1 MPLTLELWLHS
12 SRYVG
17 AIIAGR
23 PRTLRPFVARTQT
36 RGRRELIAGC
46 FFELLART
54 WSIKGGLV
62 GKYSHD
68 QTSDTVLCSG
78 VQRKIELYNAVELF
92 WYKLNAAYI
101 YTYICTPIHLVILH
115 FYYRTNTIKI
125 YGYNR
130 MWLYQHTLVLWL
142 KWSTNTRT
150 NQLITPWF
158 HFPGDHFTWFL
169 NIPRSWKPMVSST
182 WNRPREVLVSHVS
195 PWNVM
200 FNGNGFVAVGQL
212 PRSQWINLLMFREY
226 TWISHQLLIDDLNK
240 FIGLI
245 P

>member
-1 MPLTLELWLHS
+1 MTPL
-12 SRYVG
+12 
-17 AIIAGR
+17 I
-23 PRTLRPFVARTQT
+23 TLRRRHYCRTTSYPATICSQDT
-36 RGRRELIAGC
+36 DQGAS
-46 FFELLART
+46 RT
-54 WSIKGGLV
+54 HRWLFLWAFGPNLKYFKGGLV

-78 VQRKIELYNAVELF
+78 VQRKIEFYSAVELF

-101 YTYICTPIHLVILH
+101 YTYIYTPIHLVILH
-115 FYYRTNTIKI
+115 FYFRTNTIKI
-125 YGYNR
+125 YGYNI

-150 NQLITPWF
+150 NQLNTPWF
-158 HFPGDHFTWFL
+158 HFPGDHFTWFV
-169 NIPRSWKPMVSST
+169 NIPRSWKPTVSST

-212 PRSQWINLLMFREY
+212 PRSQWINLLMFRGY
-226 TWISHQLLIDDLNK
+226 TWISHQMLIDDLNK
-240 FIGLI
+240 FIGSI